1 MPETRSG
8 KLTASEGVENAQES
22 SLADIIMEI
31 LNEFKDELL
40 TEIKLLIKSKVDEA
54 LKKQK
59 EEFDST
65 FTQLEKRITKLEND
79 NDDLEQYGKRVCLR
93 IEDVP
98 VANEETAEEVF
109 KKTENLLKKVCPNLS
124 GDCIDR
130 AHRIGPDYTCYKSQ
144 EKCRSVMVRFVSFKH
159 RTLFYRKR
167 ASLKNIRVQIDL
179 TKRRYEVL
187 KKAIT
192 LVNGNNDVD
201 YEFTDVNCRLKV
213 VFKDKR
219 SSFFNDI
226 DDLKK
231 LLDDKTS

>member
-1 MPETRSG
+1 MPETRPG

-79 NDDLEQYGKRVCLR
+79 NDDLEQCGRRVCLR

-109 KKTENLLKKVCPNLS
+109 KKTENLQKKFVL
-124 GDCIDR
+124 IYLVTVL
-130 AHRIGPDYTCYKSQ
+130 IG
-144 EKCRSVMVRFVSFKH
+144 
-159 RTLFYRKR
+159 LI
-167 ASLKNIRVQIDL
+167 A
-179 TKRRYEVL
+179 
-187 KKAIT
+187 
-192 LVNGNNDVD
+192 
-201 YEFTDVNCRLKV
+201 
-213 VFKDKR
+213 
-219 SSFFNDI
+219 
-226 DDLKK
+226 
-231 LLDDKTS
+231 